1 MGGGLFGTPFYLNPK
16 CLVFS
21 AAIITVYFLPK
32 PTSNMHKGVI
42 VFLLSVAAYISM
54 AWYDVLYDCNDRLKP
69 TLLGWMSK
77 WLKPKE
83 YSEQYDKMPI
93 KYQKTVQMF
102 DIMVLTMVLIAFI
115 YPFLQKK

>member
-21 AAIITVYFLPK
+21 ASIIIVYFLPK
-32 PTSNMHKGVI
+32 PTSNIHKFVI
-42 VFLLSVAAYISM
+42 AFLLSLSAYISM

-83 YSEQYDKMPI
+83 YSEEYKKMPI
-93 KYQKTVQMF
+93 KYQKTIRTF
-102 DIMVLTMVLIAFI
+102 DMVVLLVLVIAII
-115 YPFLQKK
+115 YPFLQK